1 MANSYDAISERRPS
15 QASDISDCSLGSTSR
30 PPARPVH
37 SMATVDPA
45 APSAKRSMLLGG
57 LALSICIVSF
67 VFQTTIT
74 RKVQESFSAP
84 YFILWVSHTLWIVLL
99 PMHTV
104 FEKLKRRPRSLSALK
119 AEVLVG
125 CAKIVVQL
133 KGRSSA
139 YRPIQ
144 GSDRDRE
151 QRDGHADVQGVRRR
165 HKLPTEDDNEE
176 QIGQQVDDPE
186 DDGSHALAMSHPGR
200 ALLRTFLLAA
210 LLAGLLN
217 ASAYLWYAALNFSSM
232 SKVTAIYNMSCFFA
246 YLFSILILHE
256 RVRLSK
262 CIAVGISIIGVI
274 VMALLDNDNAN
285 VTKENAAALRSNELF
300 GDLIS
305 LCCACGIGLYQVLYK
320 KYAVPSGFHSLY
332 HVNFMTALLGFCT
345 FAIYW
350 FPVPLLNALGIEP
363 FHWPD
368 REQLWFIL
376 ANAFFG
382 IAYNGAFMIA
392 LALTSPL
399 FAAIGVMLTIP
410 VMAVVDMVLQ
420 GQVLAWNVLLGGLG
434 ILVGFSVL
442 TFAEYQET
450 MRKSQEEDS
459 SDDASSN

>member
-15 QASDISDCSLGSTSR
+15 QASDISDCSLGSRSR

-144 GSDRDRE
+144 GSDQDRE
-151 QRDGHADVQGVRRR
+151 QRGGHADVQGVRRR
-165 HKLPTEDDNEE
+165 HKLTTEDDNEE
-176 QIGQQVDDPE
+176 QIGQQ
-186 DDGSHALAMSHPGR
+186 
-200 ALLRTFLLAA
+200 
-210 LLAGLLN
+210 AGLLN

-246 YLFSILILHE
+246 YLFSILLLHE

-274 VMALLDNDNAN
+274 VM
-285 VTKENAAALRSNELF
+285 ENAAALRSNELF

-332 HVNFMTALLGFCT
+332 PCQLHDSPAGLLHR

-434 ILVGFSVL
+434 ILAGFSVL

-459 SDDASSN
+459 SDDAGSNQTNL